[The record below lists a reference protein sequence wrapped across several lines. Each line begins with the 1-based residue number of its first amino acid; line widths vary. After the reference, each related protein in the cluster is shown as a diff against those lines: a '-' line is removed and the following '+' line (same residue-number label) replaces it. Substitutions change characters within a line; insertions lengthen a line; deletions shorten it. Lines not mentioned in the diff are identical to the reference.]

1 MSIESLYDTNMG
13 DQTLDVSA
21 STRKFQTSIVIKQDL
36 NKSGL
41 LSLLQ
46 KVEQET
52 SPPPTT
58 QAPQT
63 VRPRQQGGY

>member
-1 MSIESLYDTNMG
+1 MSIPSLYDTNMG

-21 STRKFQTSIVIKQDL
+21 STRKFQTSIVIKQDS
-36 NKSGL
+36 NKSGV

-52 SPPPTT
+52 SPAPTT